1 MTTRILVLADLH
13 HDRWI
18 ETHPAPILQATSSLS
33 DTARQPDLLIHAGDL
48 ARCATGGWE
57 RALDEL
63 SRAFPGVP
71 LYLLPGN
78 HDYCG
83 GTLEDGMLALTAA
96 AQGADLA
103 QKTVLLAGGAR
114 ILSCTLWTDF
124 AMWGEDARDQAME
137 RATWIMPEYAAVENP
152 QTGELIRPAD
162 LVAVHHD
169 HLDWLESR
177 LAEDFDGPTIVVTHH
192 CPHPSAAG
200 PADLV
205 SAAFASDLGD
215 TIQRFQPAAWLFG
228 HTHRPLSARVGRTLV
243 HNVSLGYPDEAGDDI
258 AARLSRGLIEIEP
271 DGSVRVGGIACGQD
285 AESLG
290 V

>member
-1 MTTRILVLADLH
+1 RAALVEGDWDGKLPFFVHNRKLIAE
-13 HDRWI
+13 I
-18 ETHPAPILQATSSLS
+18 EKLEHKI
-33 DTARQPDLLIHAGDL
+33 RRPDLLIHAGDL
-48 ARCATGGWE
+48 AHCAAGEWKP
-57 RALDEL
+57 ALDEL
-63 SRAFPGVP
+63 ARAFPGVP
-71 LYLLPGN
+71 LHLLPGN

-96 AQGADLA
+96 AQGAAFA
-103 QKTVLLAGGAR
+103 QKSVILTGGAR
-114 ILSCTLWTDF
+114 ILTCTLWTDF

-137 RATWIMPEYAAVENP
+137 RATWIMPEYAAVQHP
-152 QTGELIRPAD
+152 QTGDLIRPAD
-162 LVAVHHD
+162 LVAMHRD
-169 HLDWLESR
+169 HLNWLEKQ

-205 SAAFASDLGD
+205 SAAFASDLSE

-228 HTHRPLSARVGRTLV
+228 HTHRPLSAQVGRTLV

-258 AARLSRGLIEIEP
+258 AARLSRGLIEIGD